1 MFARIW
7 IVFVKEVIDNLRDR
21 RSIFSTL
28 LSPLLGPVILLSMI
42 ILVGKTLFTDINE
55 KPLKLPV
62 VGAEN
67 APTLIQY
74 LKQNDVDILPGPANP
89 EALVQSG
96 DLNLVLIISPE
107 YGEAFTKGESAP
119 LRMVI
124 DSSRQSALAD
134 IERARTLIY
143 NYAQQISALRLMAR
157 GINPMI
163 TNPVTIERIDVATPQ
178 SQVLIFLNMM
188 PYFIILTIFVGGMYV
203 IIDATAGERERGS
216 LEPLLINPVKR
227 MELVL
232 GKMAASLPFATF
244 TLILTLAA
252 FSVAFNLI
260 PLEEYVGF
268 QMTIDFSTLWG
279 IFWISLPIIF
289 LASAL
294 QMVVAAYTRS
304 FKEAQTYLPLLSLIP
319 AMPGIFLAFLP
330 VKPELA
336 NMLIPTFGQQLLINQ
351 LMRGETLN
359 PLNLLVSTAATLA
372 LTVTLVII
380 AIKLYQREKILFSK

>member
-1 MFARIW
+1 MLARIW
-7 IVFVKEVIDNLRDR
+7 VVFAKEVIDNLRDR
-21 RSIFSTL
+21 RSIFSAI

-42 ILVGKTLFTDINE
+42 ILVGKTLFTDVNE

-67 APTLIQY
+67 APNLVQY
-74 LKQNDVDILPGPANP
+74 LKQNGVDILPGPANP

-107 YGEAFTKGESAP
+107 YGEAFTNGESAP
-119 LRMVI
+119 LRMII

-143 NYAQQISALRLMAR
+143 SYGEQISALRLMAR

-163 TNPVTIERIDVATPQ
+163 TNPVIIERIDVATPQ

-216 LEPLLINPVKR
+216 LEPLLINPIKR

-232 GKMAASLPFATF
+232 GKMAASLPFAIF

-252 FSVAFNLI
+252 FSVAFNLT

-268 QMTIDFSTLWG
+268 QMTIDISTLWG

-294 QMVVAAYTRS
+294 QMVVASFTRS

-330 VKPELA
+330 VKPGLS

-359 PLNLLVSTAATLA
+359 PINLLVSTAATLV
-372 LTVTLVII
+372 LTVVLII
-380 AIKLYQREKILFSK
+380 VAIKLYQREKILFSK

>member
-1 MFARIW
+1 MLARIW
-7 IVFVKEVIDNLRDR
+7 VVFVKEVIDNLRDR
-21 RSIFSTL
+21 RSIFSAI

-42 ILVGKTLFTDINE
+42 ILVGKTLFTDVNE

-67 APTLIQY
+67 APNLVQY
-74 LKQNDVDILPGPANP
+74 LKQNGVDILPGPANP

-107 YGEAFTKGESAP
+107 YGEAFTNGESAP
-119 LRMVI
+119 LRMII

-143 NYAQQISALRLMAR
+143 SYGEQISALRLMAR

-163 TNPVTIERIDVATPQ
+163 TNPVIIERIDVATPQ

-216 LEPLLINPVKR
+216 LEPLLINPIKR

-232 GKMAASLPFATF
+232 GKMAASLPFAIF

-252 FSVAFNLI
+252 FSVAFNLT

-268 QMTIDFSTLWG
+268 QMTIDISTLWG

-294 QMVVAAYTRS
+294 QMVVASFTRS

-330 VKPELA
+330 VKPGLS

-359 PLNLLVSTAATLA
+359 PINLLVSTAATLA
-372 LTVTLVII
+372 LTVALII
-380 AIKLYQREKILFSK
+380 VAIKLYQREKILFSK